1 MPDLRNAVLAGPGQA
16 AGVSLRV
23 IGHTR
28 TYYDGEEFAGLPL
41 GALGEHGLPVRA
53 ESLAFT
59 DSHLDG
65 LFDPAG
71 PHAITPRPVY
81 LAPGGVTSWPGEYPQ
96 EFRQLLPA
104 LAGYVHYRDGDVPGS
119 PGGYYVTTGRH
130 RYDVHV
136 PGRAPRG
143 LPVAS
148 LDPLGAQSQIDYD
161 QHDLLLVR
169 VTDAAGLA
177 TVADNDYRVLR
188 PRAVTDVNGNTTA
201 VTFSPAGLV
210 TAQYVRGKNGEGD
223 RDAPST
229 RITYDLLA
237 FTERGQPP
245 SVRSIRRVH
254 HDTDTDIPAG
264 QLDDVIVSVEYSDG
278 FGRVLQTRTQAED
291 TLYGDPAFGG
301 GVIPADQ
308 SASVGDT
315 AGRTRGPADPDNV
328 IVSGWQLYDNKGRV
342 VQKYEP
348 FFSAGFDYAAPADAQ
363 LGQKA
368 TLFHDPRGQVIRTVN
383 PDGSEQRVVFGVPA
397 DTTDPDAY
405 SPTPWES
412 YSYDANDNAGR
423 THPTEAQS
431 YASHWNTP
439 ASIEIDALGR
449 TVRAVA
455 RNGPPEQ
462 ASTAWFTTRSAYD
475 IQGNLL
481 TVTDALG
488 REAFRYSFDLAK
500 RRWRMDSI
508 DAGRRDTV
516 PDALGNPIES
526 RDSKGAVTLGAFD
539 LLRRP
544 ARVWARDDA
553 TSAVTLRQRID
564 FGDGGDPGQPPA
576 DRDAARARNLLS
588 RPVRH
593 HDEAGLVTTDLADFK
608 GNTLQATRR
617 VIADAPVL
625 ATYDQARLN
634 GWQVV
639 PFRVDWTPATG
650 QTQDQRDTALLDT
663 GGYVTTTSYD
673 ALNRVTRHVFP
684 TDVEGKRRELDPT
697 YNRAGALEAVRLDN
711 VVHVQ
716 RIAYDAKGR
725 RALIAYGNGVMTR
738 YAHDPHTFRLT
749 RLRSEQY
756 TLGDPMT
763 YRPGGPVLQD
773 YGYDYDLA
781 GNILEI
787 HDRTPGSG
795 IRNNPS
801 GLLTT
806 DPRLRAL
813 LGSGDALDRQF
824 TYDPIYRLLTATG
837 REYQTPPGG
846 DPWIDLPRGTDV
858 TQTQAY
864 QETYSYD
871 PVGSILQLAHASTGG
886 FTRDYTV
893 GQAATSC
900 TG

>member
-1 MPDLRNAVLAGPGQA
+1 M
-16 AGVSLRV
+16 
-23 IGHTR
+23 
-28 TYYDGEEFAGLPL
+28 
-41 GALGEHGLPVRA
+41 
-53 ESLAFT
+53 
-59 DSHLDG
+59 
-65 LFDPAG
+65 
-71 PHAITPRPVY
+71 
-81 LAPGGVTSWPGEYPQ
+81 
-96 EFRQLLPA
+96 
-104 LAGYVHYRDGDVPGS
+104 
-119 PGGYYVTTGRH
+119 
-130 RYDVHV
+130 
-136 PGRAPRG
+136 
-143 LPVAS
+143 
-148 LDPLGAQSQIDYD
+148 
-161 QHDLLLVR
+161 
-169 VTDAAGLA
+169 
-177 TVADNDYRVLR
+177 
-188 PRAVTDVNGNTTA
+188 
-201 VTFSPAGLV
+201 
-210 TAQYVRGKNGEGD
+210 RGKNGEGD

-697 YNRAGALEAVRLDN
+697 YNRAGALEAVRLDD

-871 PVGSILQLAHASTGG
+871 PVRQHPAARPRVDRRFHPGLHRRGRQQPAAPDDHRHDTLRLHLRRQRQPDRRDHHPPLQLEPRRPADLLRHPDRQRRTLHPRSVPLRHGRPAGQETRPPPRRRVGDHPLPRRDVRTPPLDGPVDRREQPRPRDGRPRARRPHAGRPG
-886 FTRDYTV
+886 PPRRPRPRHRIPARRPPRQQHRRPRRNRHPHQPR
-893 GQAATSC
+893 GIHPLR
-900 TG
+900 